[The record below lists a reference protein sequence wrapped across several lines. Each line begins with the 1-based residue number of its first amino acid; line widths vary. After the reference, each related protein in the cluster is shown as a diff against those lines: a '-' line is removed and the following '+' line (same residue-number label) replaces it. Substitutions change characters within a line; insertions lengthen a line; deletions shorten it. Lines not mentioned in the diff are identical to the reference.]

1 MKYCT
6 KCGTQLSDEARF
18 CGSCGTAVEQQAAP
32 AKSEEVEQLPHTE
45 EKVAATTMAEQ
56 PQIPESE
63 LSASASYGAQL
74 PSQMA
79 YCVAVVLMVFAVFL
93 NIAAK
98 LSDDPDAALAMFFGM
113 SLLSV
118 GAMAVMCRLL
128 DATSDF
134 GKFAAGGYL
143 AAQGMSIGWSM
154 MFRDNIT
161 EFFENAQRGDLS
173 WKENAIELTSVI
185 DSAAW
190 AILITAIIYAIV
202 LAAMG
207 VSVVNISEHKRGDG
221 WFTAIGF
228 GLIATAAYRLVEGF
242 IDFFNM
248 EDLLVS
254 EDSIFDY
261 LPCAEDVLI
270 IATLLCGMKYFSRE
284 VLPKIEVEGN
294 SSWAKYIVL
303 CVIAPVVGLFVGLL
317 IG

>member
-1 MKYCT
+1 MKVCE
-6 KCGTQLSDEARF
+6 KCG
-18 CGSCGTAVEQQAAP
+18 
-32 AKSEEVEQLPHTE
+32 KQLPNE
-45 EKVAATTMAEQ
+45 AKFCDKCGAMIQ
-56 PQIPESE
+56 PQNPESE
-63 LSASASYGAQL
+63 LSAPASYGAQL

-79 YCVAVVLMVFAVFL
+79 YCVAVVLMVFAVFM
-93 NIAAK
+93 NIAVQ
-98 LSDDPDAALAMFFGM
+98 LSDDFDAILAMLFGM
-113 SLLSV
+113 LLLSV

-143 AAQGMSIGWSM
+143 AVQGMYIGLLM
-154 MFRDNIT
+154 MIRDNMT
-161 EFFENAQRGDLS
+161 EWAENAQSGDLS
-173 WKENAIELTSVI
+173 WKENAMELTSVI

-207 VSVVNISEHKRGDG
+207 VSVVNISERKRGNG

-228 GLIATAAYRLVEGF
+228 GLIATAAYRFVEGF
-242 IDFFNM
+242 IDFFNT

-284 VLPKIEVEGN
+284 VLPNIEVEGN